1 MKHHKFFLLIIL
13 FTILIAVFTFAQSP
27 ERKEVPD
34 KYKWNLSDIYPTN
47 DAWQKDV
54 DMLKTDV
61 DKLAAFKG
69 TLGKSADE
77 LYT

>member
-1 MKHHKFFLLIIL
+1 MKTNIRSLSFIL
-13 FTILIAVFTFAQSP
+13 FSFIIISNVSAQSP

-54 DMLKTDV
+54 DM
-61 DKLAAFKG
+61 
-69 TLGKSADE
+69 
-77 LYT
+77 